1 MISVESHQIHQDGLR
16 PVASVAEELGLPLYR
31 LRSWESLYPVFST
44 EQRDDGQSYYDEQ
57 AVTVVRN
64 IARLLYQEGAR
75 SHEVVPQLRREGI
88 ITDEVA
94 SPVSL
99 VRSDAAGNSS
109 RKMPVSGGDSAQSG
123 RLKELEQDNR
133 SLNDRLEEFGRIAVS
148 LKTLEDEN
156 QALKQALEE
165 SRSGASGAGEQ
176 RAYVGELEEQ
186 NLLLQDAVERLTAE
200 VELQKKAES
209 ARQKQDEADRVK
221 GLALEESNREL
232 QKTVATLQ
240 EELKVRQAE
249 RDSSAALQGELR
261 TVRAE
266 LAALVSEN
274 ETLRAAGQ
282 RQREAEATHGRALE
296 ERNRE
301 LQRTVERLTG
311 EAREHQ
317 KEAEFRKERLAQLE
331 VLRAK
336 LAEMQVEHGQIQ
348 ALNEELETVR
358 AEAGRCR
365 TLEAENEALR
375 VAQQQQREAE
385 KQREKEEETRLHNL
399 QGTIRRLTAEAN
411 EHRQGVEQR
420 QAQLD
425 LLQKKLETVQAANEQ
440 IQPLRDELE
449 ATKAEAERCP
459 LLEAENEELRQAGK
473 QQQAEAQERRQELE
487 RRNLALQA
495 TVKRLEAETGER
507 LQEVEARQGELATL
521 REQLA
526 ELRTEHDRLQ
536 SLKGEAEARHRQVST
551 KLETAEAERQELVR
565 KLEQSVLIMQ
575 SLEDENVRLKRSLKT
590 SEEEQGRLADIA
602 GKVEKFEAEN
612 SELKRAHAS
621 MAGERE
627 RHAQAVE
634 RIRTLEAEGVVLHQR
649 LTAQENEN
657 RLQARRK
664 EELDRLLRELLGELA
679 EMRKTLTL

>member
-99 VRSDAAGNSS
+99 VRADAAGNSS

-148 LKTLEDEN
+148 LKALEDEN
-156 QALKQALEE
+156 QSLKQALEE
-165 SRSGASGAGEQ
+165 SRSGASRAGEQ

-200 VELQKKAES
+200 VEIQKKAES

-232 QKTVATLQ
+232 HKTVATLQ

-365 TLEAENEALR
+365 TLEAENEALL

-449 ATKAEAERCP
+449 ATKVEAERCT
-459 LLEAENEELRQAGK
+459 LLEAENEELRQAGER
-473 QQQAEAQERRQELE
+473 QQAEAQERRQELE

-507 LQEVEARQGELATL
+507 LQEVEARQGELTTL

-536 SLKGEAEARHRQVST
+536 SLKGEAEARHRQVTT

-602 GKVEKFEAEN
+602 GKAEKFEAEN
-612 SELKRAHAS
+612 SELKRVHAS